1 LSFSACW
8 TAFTCSAFPPAAA
21 EPPDL
26 PLFIAEPDFMSLLE
40 PEDIEPDVLPAPDDF
55 VSVEDEPAPELVAG
69 EELDE
74 PLLPVC
80 GLADGDD
87 GFF

>member
-1 LSFSACW
+1 
-8 TAFTCSAFPPAAA
+8 
-21 EPPDL
+21 
-26 PLFIAEPDFMSLLE
+26 MSLLE

-55 VSVEDEPAPELVAG
+55 VSVEDEPA
-69 EELDE
+69 LDE